1 MGGLFMLLERNLTSS
16 ETSFRERIVEKSG
29 LVATKTHTNHSAVD
43 NDSS

>member
-1 MGGLFMLLERNLTSS
+1 MFLERDLTPS
-16 ETSFRERIVEKSG
+16 ENSFQERIVEKSG